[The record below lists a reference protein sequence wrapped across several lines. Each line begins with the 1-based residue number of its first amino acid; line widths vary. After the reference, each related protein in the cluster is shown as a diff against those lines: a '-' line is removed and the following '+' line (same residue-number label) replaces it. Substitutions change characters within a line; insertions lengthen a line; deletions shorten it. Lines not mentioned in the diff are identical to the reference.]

1 MQVVTE
7 RSPPRKGIF
16 RYSNY
21 QDGSESHPGR
31 MLIKDIRGDD
41 DPAEVRLRR
50 EE

>member
-1 MQVVTE
+1 MKGVTE

-31 MLIKDIRGDD
+31 MLLRDIRGNDD
-41 DPAEVRLRR
+41 HAEVRLRR